1 MTRRS
6 RGASEG
12 GCERE
17 IEPGTIGPFRRV
29 SGADWLAFPGIVL
42 FQSISLRVAGDFS
55 SPRVISAFP
64 PFFFPRLAHAQRERP
79 RNRSVPPFDRLSS
92 RETPHAGVQRC
103 VRAFT
108 LHGRASY
115 PRGSGEKRGR
125 EEEGERERER
135 ESNDNNNAAI
145 RKKRRGGSI
154 GNDKIRKEEKDVVG
168 KKKLRAVV

>member
-29 SGADWLAFPGIVL
+29 SGADWLVFPGIVL
-42 FQSISLRVAGDFS
+42 FQSISLRVAGNFS

-79 RNRSVPPFDRLSS
+79 RNRSVPPFDRLSL

-103 VRAFT
+103 VRAI
-108 LHGRASY
+108 LHTDTPATPVNFRKKKRKS
-115 PRGSGEKRGR
+115 ERGR
-125 EEEGERERER
+125 EKEKTDKEKGKKNERER
-135 ESNDNNNAAI
+135 N
-145 RKKRRGGSI
+145 KKDMEITRPA
-154 GNDKIRKEEKDVVG
+154 E
-168 KKKLRAVV
+168 

>member
-29 SGADWLAFPGIVL
+29 SGADWLVFPGIVL
-42 FQSISLRVAGDFS
+42 FQSISLRVAGNFS

-79 RNRSVPPFDRLSS
+79 RNRSVPPFDRLSL

-103 VRAFT
+103 VRAI
-108 LHGRASY
+108 LHTDTPATPVNFRKKKE
-115 PRGSGEKRGR
+115 RKKEKRKSERGR
-125 EEEGERERER
+125 EKEKTDKEKGKKNERER
-135 ESNDNNNAAI
+135 N
-145 RKKRRGGSI
+145 KKDMEITRPA
-154 GNDKIRKEEKDVVG
+154 E
-168 KKKLRAVV
+168 

>member
-29 SGADWLAFPGIVL
+29 SGADWLVFPGIVL
-42 FQSISLRVAGDFS
+42 FQSISLRVAGNFS

-79 RNRSVPPFDRLSS
+79 RNRSVPPFDRLSL

-103 VRAFT
+103 VRAI
-108 LHGRASY
+108 LHTDTPATPVNFRKKKKE
-115 PRGSGEKRGR
+115 RKKEKRKSERGR
-125 EEEGERERER
+125 EKEKTDKEKGKKNERER
-135 ESNDNNNAAI
+135 N
-145 RKKRRGGSI
+145 KKDMEITRPA
-154 GNDKIRKEEKDVVG
+154 E
-168 KKKLRAVV
+168 

>member
-29 SGADWLAFPGIVL
+29 SGADWLVFPGIVL
-42 FQSISLRVAGDFS
+42 FQSISLRVAGNFS

-79 RNRSVPPFDRLSS
+79 RNRSVPPFDRLSL

-103 VRAFT
+103 VRAILYTDTPATPVNFQKKKT
-108 LHGRASY
+108 KRKKKKKIE
-115 PRGSGEKRGR
+115 RKRGKKPAKKKAR
-125 EEEGERERER
+125 RTRER
-135 ESNDNNNAAI
+135 N
-145 RKKRRGGSI
+145 KKDMEITRPA
-154 GNDKIRKEEKDVVG
+154 E
-168 KKKLRAVV
+168 

>member
-29 SGADWLAFPGIVL
+29 SGADWLVFPGIVL
-42 FQSISLRVAGDFS
+42 FQSISLRVAGNFS

-79 RNRSVPPFDRLSS
+79 RNRSVPPFDRLSL

-103 VRAFT
+103 VRAI
-108 LHGRASY
+108 LHTDTPATPVNFRKKKKKEKKKKERA
-115 PRGSGEKRGR
+115 R
-125 EEEGERERER
+125 EGERRKKPTKKKARRTRER
-135 ESNDNNNAAI
+135 EI
-145 RKKRRGGSI
+145 KRI
-154 GNDKIRKEEKDVVG
+154 W
-168 KKKLRAVV
+168 KLRGRQSD